1 MAKAKQPAKGVTSMG
16 KQLQS
21 ELLPHRMA
29 RATITPGDPLNRALN
44 NYAKKTPA
52 ALNVPSP
59 SIMIMAKR
67 I

>member
-1 MAKAKQPAKGVTSMG
+1 MAKKQPAQGVTSPG
-16 KQLQS
+16 KQLKS

-29 RATITPGDPLNRALN
+29 RTTITPGDPMNRALN

-52 ALNVPSP
+52 ALNTPSP
-59 SIMIMAKR
+59 SILVMAKR